1 MLQLHDIHTY
11 YGQSHVLQGVSLR
24 VNAGEA
30 VALLGRNGA
39 GKTTTINSI
48 VGFVP
53 ARRGTIHFKDRDITA
68 MPSHQIVRRGI
79 GLVPQGRRIFPDLTV
94 KENILLGART
104 APPAHLPSFEGLLQ
118 GEGRRGEVWT
128 WARALELF
136 PTLKNKTTRRGN
148 QLSGG
153 EQQMVAFA
161 RALLTNPDLL
171 LLDEPSEGLAPLIVH
186 EIGRVIGE
194 LKQSGLSILLV
205 EQNLNLALTLADRVY
220 VLNKGQIVFAGTP
233 QALRANADIERQYL
247 GV

>member
-11 YGQSHVLQGVSLR
+11 YGQSHILQGVSLR

-94 KENILLGART
+94 KENVLLGART
-104 APPAHLPSFEGLLQ
+104 APPLPQ
-118 GEGRRGEVWT
+118 GERSRGEVWT
-128 WARALELF
+128 WVRALELF
-136 PTLKNKTTRRGN
+136 PTLKNKTIRRGN

-186 EIGRVIGE
+186 EIGHVIGE

>member
-1 MLQLHDIHTY
+1 MLELHDIHTY
-11 YGQSHVLQGVSLR
+11 YGLSHILQGVSLR

-39 GKTTTINSI
+39 GKTTTIASI

-53 ARRGTIHFKDRDITA
+53 ARRGKVSFKDRDITT

-94 KENILLGART
+94 KENIVLGAR
-104 APPAHLPSFEGLLQ
+104 LPRAV
-118 GEGRRGEVWT
+118 GEGRGDGEVWT
-128 WARALELF
+128 WERALDLF
-136 PTLKNKTTRRGN
+136 PTLKDKTTRRGN

-194 LKQSGLSILLV
+194 LKRSGLSILLV

-233 QALRANADIERQYL
+233 QSLRANADI
-247 GV
+247 

>member
-11 YGQSHVLQGVSLR
+11 YGQSHILQGVSLR
-24 VNAGEA
+24 VNAGEV

-39 GKTTTINSI
+39 GKTTTIASI

-53 ARRGTIHFKDRDITA
+53 ARRGKISFKSHDITA
-68 MPSHQIVRRGI
+68 TPSHQIVRRGI

-94 KENILLGART
+94 KENIVLGART
-104 APPAHLPSFEGLLQ
+104 SPPLPQ
-118 GEGRRGEVWT
+118 GAGRRGEVWT
-128 WARALELF
+128 WARALDLF
-136 PTLKNKTTRRGN
+136 PTLKDKTTRRGN

-186 EIGRVIGE
+186 ELGRVIGE

-233 QALRANADIERQYL
+233 QSLRANADIERQYL